1 MSIDRLSTTASL
13 IAALRS
19 ELTRKNERV
28 GGHNADAS
36 QGASAPARA
45 GKRDLAALRRD
56 IADLLKDVP
65 ADDAAALDAVR
76 PRLIRTI
83 LLWEFGSELR
93 EYGEWQPLLDSLV
106 HTLQSDEV
114 HRQAMSRLLLEL
126 RV

>member
-19 ELTRKNERV
+19 ELSRKTERV
-28 GGHNADAS
+28 GGKNTPAS
-36 QGASAPARA
+36 EETPPPACT

-56 IADLLKDVP
+56 LAEVLKDVP
-65 ADDAAALDAVR
+65 AGDAEALDAAR
-76 PRLIRTI
+76 PRVIRTI

-93 EYGEWQPLLDSLV
+93 EHSQWQPMLDSLV
-106 HTLQSDEV
+106 QTLQTDES
-114 HRQAMSRLLLEL
+114 HRQAMSRLLSEL

>member
-19 ELTRKNERV
+19 ELSRKAERV
-28 GGHNADAS
+28 GGKNTPAS
-36 QGASAPARA
+36 EQTPPPARA

-56 IADLLKDVP
+56 LAEVLKDVP
-65 ADDAAALDAVR
+65 AGDAEALDAAR
-76 PRLIRTI
+76 PRVIRTI

-93 EYGEWQPLLDSLV
+93 EHSQWQPMLDSLV
-106 HTLQSDEV
+106 QTLQTDES
-114 HRQAMSRLLLEL
+114 HRQAMSRLLSEL

>member
-19 ELTRKNERV
+19 ELSRKNERV
-28 GGHNADAS
+28 GGKQADAS
-36 QGASAPARA
+36 QAASTPARA
-45 GKRDLAALRRD
+45 GKRDIAALRRD
-56 IADLLKDVP
+56 IADILKDVP

-76 PRLIRTI
+76 PRVIRTI

-93 EYGEWQPLLDSLV
+93 EYGEWQPMLDSLV
-106 HTLQSDEV
+106 QTLQSDDA
-114 HRQAMSRLLLEL
+114 HRQAMSRLLSEL

>member
-19 ELTRKNERV
+19 ELSRKTERV
-28 GGHNADAS
+28 GGNNTPAS
-36 QGASAPARA
+36 EQTPPPART

-56 IADLLKDVP
+56 LAEVLKDVP
-65 ADDAAALDAVR
+65 AGDAQALDAAR
-76 PRLIRTI
+76 PRVIRTI

-93 EYGEWQPLLDSLV
+93 EHSQWQPMLDSLV
-106 HTLQSDEV
+106 ETLQADES
-114 HRQAMSRLLLEL
+114 HRQAMSRLLSEL

>member
-19 ELTRKNERV
+19 ELSRKTERF
-28 GGHNADAS
+28 GGKNTPAS
-36 QGASAPARA
+36 EETPPPART

-56 IADLLKDVP
+56 LAEVLKDVP
-65 ADDAAALDAVR
+65 AGDAEALDAAR
-76 PRLIRTI
+76 PRVIRTI

-93 EYGEWQPLLDSLV
+93 EHSQWQPMLDSLV
-106 HTLQSDEV
+106 QTLQTDES
-114 HRQAMSRLLLEL
+114 HRQAMSRLLSEL

>member
-19 ELTRKNERV
+19 ELSRKTERV
-28 GGHNADAS
+28 GGNNTPAS
-36 QGASAPARA
+36 EQTPPPARS

-56 IADLLKDVP
+56 LAEVLKDVP
-65 ADDAAALDAVR
+65 AGDAQALNAAR
-76 PRLIRTI
+76 PRVIRTI

-93 EYGEWQPLLDSLV
+93 EHSQWQPMLDSLV
-106 HTLQSDEV
+106 ETLQADES
-114 HRQAMSRLLLEL
+114 HRQAMSRLLSEL

>member
-19 ELTRKNERV
+19 ELSRKTERV
-28 GGHNADAS
+28 GGKNMPAS
-36 QGASAPARA
+36 EETPPPARA

-56 IADLLKDVP
+56 LAELLKDVP
-65 ADDAAALDAVR
+65 AGDAEALDAAR
-76 PRLIRTI
+76 PHVIRTI

-93 EYGEWQPLLDSLV
+93 EHSQWQPMLDSLV
-106 HTLQSDEV
+106 ETLQADDS
-114 HRQAMSRLLLEL
+114 HRQAMSRLLSEL